1 MIISRGVHPP
11 EAMMHFPPVS
21 DFPPFPKHF
30 SDSVDNFPN
39 FTFSR
44 KISQFSSA
52 KISENY
58 YFPLLLQIFPYFY
71 KFLSVFGKFTCF
83 FTYFMFISFP
93 LYFDHEAFM
102 HHTMHVLDAPDYKG
116 ARSGLAV
123 ACWTAK

>member
-21 DFPPFPKHF
+21 DFPLFPKHF

-52 KISENY
+52 KVSENY
-58 YFPLLLQIFPYFY
+58 YFPSTFTNFSLLLQISLCFREIYVFLHTLCVFRFPPTFTINH
-71 KFLSVFGKFTCF
+71 LSITQPI
-83 FTYFMFISFP
+83 Y
-93 LYFDHEAFM
+93 
-102 HHTMHVLDAPDYKG
+102 
-116 ARSGLAV
+116 
-123 ACWTAK
+123 